1 MPVLDT
7 ETDISHGR
15 CDEVLRIKKYTVGSR
30 GWVMQDLMRNEVRNP
45 WKI

>member
-1 MPVLDT
+1 MPDLDN

-15 CDEVLRIKKYTVGSR
+15 CDEVLRIKKYTVNSR
-30 GWVMQDLMRNEVRNP
+30 GWVMQDLMWSEVRNP